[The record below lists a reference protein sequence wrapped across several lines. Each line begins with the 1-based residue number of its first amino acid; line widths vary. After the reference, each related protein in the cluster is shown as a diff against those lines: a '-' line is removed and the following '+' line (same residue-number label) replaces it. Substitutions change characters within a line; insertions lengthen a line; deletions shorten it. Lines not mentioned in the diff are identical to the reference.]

1 MSKNKQKIG
10 SDYSQ
15 LQTKIF
21 VKTVI
26 IIFAAIV
33 LPFAIYSFF
42 LQGRFAEVVV
52 RLLDFFIFQDY
63 DVAMNVYQQ
72 VFRNNMELFIM
83 LAVLAVFLIVLR
95 IYLKSFTKYF
105 NEINRGI
112 DALIDEN
119 TGSVT
124 LSPELVTTEKKINYI
139 KHTLEQRTLAAQAAE
154 QRKND
159 LVVYLAHDLKTPLTS
174 VIGYLTLLRDENR
187 ISDDLREKYLS
198 ISLEKAEH
206 LEDLINE
213 FFEITRFN
221 FSNIT
226 LEYSRVNLTRLLEQL
241 TYEFKPMFLE
251 KNLKCVLETAPDTMI
266 RCDVNKMQRVFDN
279 LLKNAVNYS
288 FDGTSIHIIAT
299 QEENTLRIKFTNSGN
314 TISKEKLER
323 IFEQFYRLD
332 TARSSRSGGAGL
344 GLAIAKEI
352 VELHNGSITAESE
365 NETVSFQVV
374 LPVSPKPVGKS

>member
-119 TGSVT
+119 AGSVT
-124 LSPELVTTEKKINYI
+124 LSPELVATEKKINYI

-187 ISDDLREKYLS
+187 ISEDLREKYLS

-251 KNLKCVLETAPDTMI
+251 KNLKCVLETAQDTMI

-332 TARSSRSGGAGL
+332 TARSSKSGGAGL

-374 LPVSPKPVGKS
+374 LPVSPQP